1 VRRAVGSER
10 FVARIVGESAVALIG
25 IAVLACAVAA
35 NQRWLDRHFLPAYN
49 VSRHTYVLVE
59 SAARI
64 VTAAFGTALAL
75 VVRPRLGRLVAR
87 VGAAPLLLDAAPV
100 ALAVA
105 LALGTS
111 EVVLRHLFSR
121 ATEEQPADE
130 EPRRQPDRRLGWIFV
145 PARAGRDTVGGHAI
159 EYAFDSAGYR
169 VRSVTLPVDPQRPT
183 ILFTGESMMV
193 GHGLTWDQS
202 VPGQVE
208 TLLGTQTANLA
219 VHGFASD
226 QAYLR
231 LSAELPRFRRPL
243 AVVSLF
249 TPVLFNRNLDDD
261 RPHLGPGL
269 VWLPARHHWRLT
281 ALARFLVPFRS
292 DTAIERGIVVTREVL
307 RATVEAA
314 SARGAVPLIVVPQF
328 GPEGAAETML
338 RRRILDEAV
347 LPYVRVELD
356 PAWRLPWNWHPDA
369 RAAHAIAVA
378 IAARLRRG

>member
-1 VRRAVGSER
+1 MRRVAGAER
-10 FVARIVGESAVALIG
+10 FASRIVGESVVALIG
-25 IAVLACAVAA
+25 VALLACAVGA

-49 VSRHTYVLVE
+49 VSRHAYVLVE
-59 SAARI
+59 SFARV
-64 VTAAFGTALAL
+64 VTAAIGAALAL
-75 VVRPRLGRLVAR
+75 VVRPRLGRLIAR
-87 VGAAPLLLDAAPV
+87 VPASTLVADAARI

-105 LALGTS
+105 LALGAS
-111 EVVLRHLFSR
+111 EVVLRYMFSR

-130 EPRRQPDRRLGWIFV
+130 EPLRRPDQTLGWIFV
-145 PARAGRDTVGGHAI
+145 PARTGRDTVGGRAV

-169 VRSVTLPVDPQRPT
+169 VRSVTAPVDPERPT

-193 GHGLTWDQS
+193 GHGLTWDES

-208 TLLGTQTANLA
+208 TLLGTQSANLA
-219 VHGFASD
+219 VHGFAND

-231 LSAELPRFRRPL
+231 LSAELPRFRRPV

-269 VWLPARHHWRLT
+269 VWLPAQHHWRLT
-281 ALARFLVPFRS
+281 ALARFLVPYRS
-292 DTAIERGIVVTREVL
+292 NKAIERGIVVTREVL
-307 RATVEAA
+307 RATVDLA

-328 GPEGAAETML
+328 GPEDAAERML
-338 RRRILDEAV
+338 RHRILDETG
-347 LPYVRVELD
+347 LPYVWVELD
-356 PAWRLPWNWHPDA
+356 PNWRLKWNWHPDP

-378 IAARLRRG
+378 VAARLRGR